1 MESITRQR
9 SMQTRNAYEYI
20 SGYVDGEGCFSV
32 SFLKREKL
40 KIGIETRP
48 SFSVSQ
54 NEDRSEVLYLMQRI
68 FQCGHIRR
76 DTSDKT
82 IKYEVRNLEDL
93 LTKVIPHFHNFPLL
107 SGKQKDFEFLSKI
120 CSFMKEGKQHTQNGM
135 SEILKLA
142 FQMNPSG
149 KRKYSQV
156 ELLAALR

>member
-1 MESITRQR
+1 
-9 SMQTRNAYEYI
+9 MQTRNKYEYI

-32 SFLKREKL
+32 SFLKRKKL
-40 KIGIETRP
+40 RIGIETRP

-54 NEDRSEVLYLMQRI
+54 NEDRSEILYLMQDI
-68 FQCGHIRR
+68 FECGYIRR
-76 DTSDKT
+76 DSSDKT
-82 IKYEVRNLEDL
+82 LKYEVRNLDDL
-93 LTKVIPHFHNFPLL
+93 LTKVIPHFNNFPLL
-107 SGKQKDFEFLSKI
+107 SGKQKDFEFLSKV
-120 CSFMKEGKQHTQNGM
+120 CRLMKEGKQHTKNGM